1 MKTKVTNVNWM
12 ITKYK
17 NKKHCF
23 FQKVTGDNRKKTK
36 RLTEIP
42 VLTKRFIRRIFKKEN
57 ESNSYLNQSTIEILS
72 PIHSQINLIKFVE
85 SNKFDKVYSEIWN
98 IFAWSNFLKI
108 WCVLIHQIGWM
119 KNIKS
124 KFNSPQ
130 IRKIE
135 ENTTNESTWNTFVA
149 TFSFGVLAS
158 LIFVM
163 YFVISLFTKTNNFSK
178 RSWVIPNFILFFLF
192 YTGFRKENIH
202 LIPNW

>member
-23 FQKVTGDNRKKTK
+23 FQKVTGDNTKKTK

-85 SNKFDKVYSEIWN
+85 SNKFDKVYSKIWN
-98 IFAWSNFLKI
+98 IFTWSNCFKI
-108 WCVLIHQIGWM
+108 WHVLIHQISWM

-124 KFNSPQ
+124 NFKSPQ
-130 IRKIE
+130 RRKIE
-135 ENTTNESTWNTFVA
+135 ENKTTNESTWNIFVA
-149 TFSFGVLAS
+149 RFSFGVLAS
-158 LIFVM
+158 LIFVI
-163 YFVISLFTKTNNFSK
+163 YFVISSFTKTNNLSK
-178 RSWVIPNFILFFLF
+178 HSWVILNFVLFLLF
-192 YTGFRKENIH
+192 
-202 LIPNW
+202 

>member
-23 FQKVTGDNRKKTK
+23 FQKVTGDNTKKTK

-85 SNKFDKVYSEIWN
+85 SNKFDKVYSKIWN

-108 WCVLIHQIGWM
+108 WRVLIHQISWM

-124 KFNSPQ
+124 NFKSPQ
-130 IRKIE
+130 RRKIE
-135 ENTTNESTWNTFVA
+135 ENKTTNESTWNIFVA
-149 TFSFGVLAS
+149 RFSFGVLAS
-158 LIFVM
+158 LIFVI
-163 YFVISLFTKTNNFSK
+163 YFVISSFTKTKNFFKHSG
-178 RSWVIPNFILFFLF
+178 IILNFILSPLLNRIQKGE
-192 YTGFRKENIH
+192 YAPKT
-202 LIPNW
+202 

>member
-23 FQKVTGDNRKKTK
+23 FQKVTGDNTKKTK

-85 SNKFDKVYSEIWN
+85 SNKFDKVYSKIWN
-98 IFAWSNFLKI
+98 IFTWSNFLKI
-108 WCVLIHQIGWM
+108 WCVLIHQISWM

-124 KFNSPQ
+124 NFKSPQ
-130 IRKIE
+130 RRKTE
-135 ENTTNESTWNTFVA
+135 ENNTNESTWNNFVA
-149 TFSFGVLAS
+149 KCSFGVLVS
-158 LIFVM
+158 LIFLIH
-163 YFVISLFTKTNNFSK
+163 FVISSFTKANNLPK
-178 RSWVIPNFILFFLF
+178 QSWVILNFILFLLF
-192 YTGFRKENIH
+192 
-202 LIPNW
+202 

>member
-23 FQKVTGDNRKKTK
+23 FQKVTGDNTKKTK

-85 SNKFDKVYSEIWN
+85 SNKFDKVYSKIWN
-98 IFAWSNFLKI
+98 IFTWSDFLKI
-108 WCVLIHQIGWM
+108 WCVLIHQISWM

-124 KFNSPQ
+124 NFKSPQ
-130 IRKIE
+130 RRKTE
-135 ENTTNESTWNTFVA
+135 ENNTNESTWNNFVA
-149 TFSFGVLAS
+149 KCSFGVLVS
-158 LIFVM
+158 LIFLIH
-163 YFVISLFTKTNNFSK
+163 FVISSFTKVNNLPK
-178 RSWVIPNFILFFLF
+178 QSWVILNFILFLLF
-192 YTGFRKENIH
+192 
-202 LIPNW
+202 